1 MRMYLVIY
9 SLAIFLFS
17 DLIFKI
23 NCSEILLLF
32 PAPFRSHYYAL
43 LPIIRALADKGHKI
57 TSHSALEFGPHPNIN
72 ETLIEN
78 KLDADLKRRE
88 LTTVGTLT
96 KLLMELHDMGYASA
110 LNFLNTPQFK
120 ELLETDQ
127 KYDATIAVTLTIQEY
142 LVALQHKFNT
152 INIEIVPH
160 ANSPSVHHFTG
171 TPFNP
176 TYFVDVK
183 LPYTDRMSFWQRLH
197 NTFNYLV
204 TILLSYMVNIR
215 RMQSLADQY
224 IRYPGWEKRPALDQ
238 LMSNRSLVLIN
249 GHHSLNYPYPSPP
262 HVIDIAG
269 VSIREIQPLPKDF
282 KTFINGWPN
291 GIVMLSWGSV
301 VSGSI
306 TDNENMV
313 KILLTAFSRLKYG
326 VIWKTNTSTYSYP
339 VPENVMMVKW
349 LPQQEILADKR
360 TKVFITHCGFNSM
373 VETVYYGVP
382 VVVTPFFLD
391 QSKNARKLVDIGMG
405 VQLTADNLTT
415 DAFIW
420 AINEVANNKRYKE
433 AAVKQS
439 AMFRDRPF
447 KPVDEA
453 VYWIEYVMKH
463 GDVLQPA
470 SIHIPLYRLL
480 WLDIIA
486 FSIIILLILFYLF
499 KTILSITYNK
509 LSATIHRHLIN
520 KKNN

>member
-1 MRMYLVIY
+1 M
-9 SLAIFLFS
+9 
-17 DLIFKI
+17 IFKI
-23 NCSEILLLF
+23 NCSEILVIF
-32 PAPFRSHYYAL
+32 PLSSRSYFYTL
-43 LPIIRALADKGHKI
+43 SPLIRALADKGHRI
-57 TSHSALEFGPHPNIN
+57 TTYSTLVFGPHPNI
-72 ETLIEN
+72 TDRIIHDG
-78 KLDADLKRRE
+78 LDEDLKKRD
-88 LTTVGTLT
+88 LTTLGSLS
-96 KLLMELHDMGYASA
+96 KLLMELHGIGYVSA

-127 KYDATIAVTLTIQEY
+127 KYDATIAITLTLQEY

-160 ANSPSVHHFTG
+160 ANSPSVHYFTG
-171 TPFNP
+171 IPFNP

-282 KTFINGWPN
+282 ETFINGWPN
-291 GIVMLSWGSV
+291 GIVMLSWGSA

-313 KILLTAFSRLKYG
+313 KILLTTFSRLKYG
-326 VIWKTNTSTYSYP
+326 VIWKTNTSTYSNP
-339 VPENVMMVKW
+339 VPANVMMVKW
-349 LPQQEILADKR
+349 LPQQEIL
-360 TKVFITHCGFNSM
+360 

-382 VVVTPFFLD
+382 VVITPFFLD

-405 VQLTADNLTT
+405 IQLTADNLTT

-420 AINEVANNKRYKE
+420 AINEVANNCRYKE

-486 FSIIILLILFYLF
+486 FSIITLLILFYLF